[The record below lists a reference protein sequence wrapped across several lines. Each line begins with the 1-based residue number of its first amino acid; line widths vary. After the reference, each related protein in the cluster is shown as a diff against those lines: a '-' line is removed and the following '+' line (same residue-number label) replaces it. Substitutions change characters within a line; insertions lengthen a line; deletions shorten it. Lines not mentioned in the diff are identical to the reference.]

1 MRKLVARRLRNTGI
15 FIALAVAVVVAE
27 AILAV
32 QLYRTPF
39 VTGWLLL
46 VLIVGLTTYNIR
58 KRLPFLPLGK
68 SSSWLQIHIYTG
80 LLSGVVFASHIHY
93 HLPNG
98 FFECALA
105 AMYLGVFLSGVTGL
119 FLTRVIPRRL
129 ASRGEEVIFERIP
142 IFLKRLRDDVE
153 QLVFDSASNVDSTAI
168 SDIYLNHLKSFFEA
182 PRNVLWHVLHSG
194 RPRRRLMLEINS
206 QQRFLNNDEQSV
218 MQSITDLVN
227 VKDDLDYQ
235 FALQAT
241 LKVWLFVHA
250 PLTYGLLV
258 FVVYHLIMVYAF
270 AGGNL

>member
-1 MRKLVARRLRNTGI
+1 MRKLVARRLRNLAS
-15 FIALAVAVVVAE
+15 FIALAAVVVVGE
-27 AILAV
+27 AVLAV
-32 QLYRTPF
+32 QLYRTSF

-58 KRLPFLPLGK
+58 KRLPFLPLGR
-68 SSSWLQIHIYTG
+68 SSTWLQIHIYAG
-80 LLSGVVFASHIHY
+80 LLSGVVFVSHIRY
-93 HLPNG
+93 QLPNG
-98 FFECALA
+98 FFECVLA

-119 FLTRVIPRRL
+119 FLTRAIPRRL

-168 SDIYLNHLKSFFEA
+168 PDIYLNHLKAFFET

-194 RPRRRLMLEINS
+194 RPRRRLLLEINS
-206 QQRFLNNDEQSV
+206 QHRFLNADERSV
-218 MQSITDLVN
+218 MESITDLVK

-241 LKVWLFVHA
+241 LKVWLFVHV

-258 FVVYHLIMVYAF
+258 FIVYHLIVVYAF